1 MKELTSF
8 FVLLNLVFPL
18 VLSHSESYNDFS
30 IDTCSVEKNSCEIHD
45 ENFIELFTN
54 TDQEECRQLCGYLEN
69 CKYFSH
75 FGSDNFPTS
84 NVCMLFS
91 SCSVLEHCGEDC
103 YTEDKL
109 CHAHGSCGRNFESK
123 QDENIINWIPD
134 VELEWNCKG
143 ICLADDDCL
152 YYTYYGQESNHYPN
166 LCILLSDLPSPSQE
180 CEHCVTAIPDCS
192 NTSYISCKFTIN
204 SNQTLHDFH
213 IFTDVDDTTNV
224 TFSPLAILGCKAT
237 VIAIGGGGHGGGH
250 DGSAGSGYVKSD
262 VIDVSSTG
270 YQVSVGQSGQD
281 SFIQKKSGQPV
292 ITAQPGGD
300 GISTYRGGDGYSG
313 GGGQGTQ
320 QGAGSR
326 GGSDGSDGGGIY
338 GGKGS
343 GFNISTISLDHFILS
358 PGNGGETYNFY
369 FGGGGGGV
377 LVDNVGPDSQNV
389 QGKGYGGGGGAYEYQ
404 NGLQGMVL
412 IETKSKT

>member
-1 MKELTSF
+1 MKELKST
-8 FVLLNLVFPL
+8 FVFLTIVFPL
-18 VLSHSESYNDFS
+18 VNSYSSNDFP
-30 IDTCSVEKNSCEIHD
+30 IDTCSIEKESCEIHKDNLIESFIATD
-45 ENFIELFTN
+45 E
-54 TDQEECRQLCGYLEN
+54 DECRQRCGQYLD
-69 CKYFSH
+69 CQYFSY
-75 FGSDNFPTS
+75 FGMNNFPTF
-84 NVCMLFS
+84 NYCMLFS
-91 SCSVLEHCGEDC
+91 SCSVLEYCGEDC

-109 CHAHGSCGRNFESK
+109 CGSCGRNFESRLG
-123 QDENIINWIPD
+123 DNVIEWIPD
-134 VELEWNCKG
+134 VEEEWSCKG
-143 ICLADDDCL
+143 FCLADAGCL
-152 YYTYYGQESNHYPN
+152 YYTYYRKESEHYPN
-166 LCILLSDLPSPSQE
+166 LCILLSNLFSPSQE
-180 CEHCVTAIPDCS
+180 CEHCVTSLPNCN
-192 NTSYISCKFTIN
+192 NTAYISCKFTID
-204 SNQTLHDFH
+204 SDQYLHDSVL
-213 IFTDVDDTTNV
+213 FTNVDDIIDV
-224 TFSPLAILGCKAT
+224 TFSPSAVFGCKAT

-250 DGSAGSGYVKSD
+250 NGSAGSGYVKSD

-270 YQVSVGQSGQD
+270 YQVRVGQSRQG
-281 SFIQKKSGQPV
+281 SFIQKKSGQFV
-292 ITAQPGGD
+292 IAAHPGGD
-300 GISTYRGGDGYSG
+300 GVSTYRGGDGYSG

-343 GFNISTISLDHFILS
+343 GFNISTISLEHFILS
-358 PGNGGETYNFY
+358 PGDGGETYDFY